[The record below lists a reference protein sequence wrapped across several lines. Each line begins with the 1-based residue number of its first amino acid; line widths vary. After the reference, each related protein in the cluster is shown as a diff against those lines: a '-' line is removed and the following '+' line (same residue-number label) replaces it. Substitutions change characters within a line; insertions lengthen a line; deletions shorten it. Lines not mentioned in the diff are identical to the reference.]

1 MLIQPAKP
9 LIANISALVASRIG
23 LMPTQALHDAIQEVG
38 GDDLGTLAR
47 TLETSAES
55 SAAWQAILRALMI
68 GETYFFRQQAQ
79 LGWLRQTILPDLLKR
94 RSGDITI
101 WSAGCATGEEVY
113 SLAMT
118 LHQNRAH
125 GQRVNVRLIGS
136 DLNRTSLDVARRG
149 IYRDWS
155 FRHTPAETRERY
167 FDAAE
172 TGAQIKPFIR
182 QMVTFTPNNL
192 VTNTPM
198 TNLDVICCCN
208 VLMYLHEQ
216 AVRRVEDNFYDA
228 LVPGGWLLLGQ
239 AENVRAGRERWLTH
253 LYSGGVAYQK
263 PLSPAVGNR
272 VVYHQ
277 LQPRQ
282 APPAP
287 PEPKPLPAS
296 LHEEAIR
303 LLREEQPD
311 EAEQTLRQ
319 LLATQPDDVR
329 AHILLGYILANRRQ
343 IADAHAELDAAL
355 GENPLNADAHYLKG
369 MLYLDSSQEAAAQ
382 NAFKSALYC
391 QNGHP
396 LTSLVLGNLYAYKGD
411 TARARRV
418 WSAAVDMLNGAPDQ
432 MVSDLN
438 DLTVGAMREVLQNL
452 IDDA

>member
-1 MLIQPAKP
+1 MLIQPVKP
-9 LIANISALVASRIG
+9 LIASISALVASRIG
-23 LMPTQALHDAIQEVG
+23 LMPTQALHDAIEEVG

-47 TLETSAES
+47 TLETSTES
-55 SAAWQAILRALMI
+55 SAAWQAILRTLMI
-68 GETYFFRQQAQ
+68 GETYFFRQQTQ
-79 LGWLRQTILPDLLKR
+79 LGWLRHTILPDLLKR

-118 LHQNRAH
+118 LHENRSPK
-125 GQRVNVRLIGS
+125 QRPNVRLIGS

-155 FRHTPAETRERY
+155 FRHTPAETRDRY
-167 FDAAE
+167 FDRHE
-172 TGAQIKPFIR
+172 TGAQIRPFIR

-192 VTNTPM
+192 IANTPI

-216 AVRRVEDNFYDA
+216 AVRRVEDNFFDA
-228 LVPGGWLLLGQ
+228 LTPGGWLLLGQ

-253 LYSGGVAYQK
+253 LYPGGVAYQK
-263 PLSPAVGNR
+263 PLLPAAGNR

-282 APPAP
+282 AAPAQA
-287 PEPKPLPAS
+287 EPLPVS
-296 LHEEAIR
+296 LHEEAIQ
-303 LLREEQPD
+303 LLRAEQPD

-319 LLATQPDDVR
+319 LLATQPNDVR

-343 IADAHAELDAAL
+343 TADAHAELDAAL

-369 MLYLDSSQEAAAQ
+369 MLYLDSDQEAAAQ

-396 LTSLVLGNLYAYKGD
+396 LTALVLGNLYTYSGD
-411 TARARRV
+411 KARARRV
-418 WSAAVDMLNGAPDQ
+418 WLSAMDILNGAPDQ

-438 DLTVGAMREVLQNL
+438 DLTVGAMRDVLQNL